1 MESRPLDELYQDA
14 ILEHRR
20 HPRNRR
26 QLASPD
32 LVGRAVNPFC
42 GDEVAVQVVLDRGR
56 IAEVGV
62 QAEGCSINQATASMA
77 SEAVLGLTLAQADAL
92 RASFSSMMKGDEL
105 TDEERQR
112 MGELSTLAGVRDY
125 PVRIKCALLTWGAI
139 EETIAS
145 KGPRGRGV
153 GRLRSTCAWRLRSY
167 ADRPD

>member
-1 MESRPLDELYQDA
+1 MESRRLDELYQDA

-32 LVGRAVNPFC
+32 LSGRAVNPFC
-42 GDEVAVQVVLDRGR
+42 GDEVDLQVVLDAGCV
-56 IAEVGV
+56 AEVGI

-77 SEAVLGLTLAQADAL
+77 SEAVLGLTLAQADSL
-92 RASFSSMMKGDEL
+92 REAFVGMMKGTEP

-112 MGELSTLAGVRDY
+112 MGELSTLAGVREY

-139 EETIAS
+139 EEAISSGKCSGGSGSDT
-145 KGPRGRGV
+145 
-153 GRLRSTCAWRLRSY
+153 
-167 ADRPD
+167 

>member
-42 GDEVAVQVVLDRGR
+42 GDEVAVQVVLDDGR
-56 IAEVGV
+56 IVEIGV

-77 SEAVLGLTLAQADAL
+77 SEAVLGLTLAQAEKL
-92 RASFSSMMKGDEL
+92 RESFARMMKGGEL
-105 TDEERQR
+105 TGDERQS
-112 MGELSTLAGVRDY
+112 MGDLSTLVGVREY
-125 PVRIKCALLTWGAI
+125 PVRIKCALLAWGAI
-139 EETIAS
+139 EDTILS
-145 KGPRGRGV
+145 HGTRWEE
-153 GRLRSTCAWRLRSY
+153 L
-167 ADRPD
+167 